1 MSPAKSSAAARDADP
16 VGGAQS
22 IFRVL
27 RILKYVGAAP
37 ARGVGLTDVAR
48 DLGLTPPTAHRMLS
62 ALLQEG
68 FLALNPKLK
77 TYSLGRESYILG
89 LAAESRH
96 GIKAIA
102 ESAVLRLAQSTG
114 DTSFL
119 SVRSGHEAV
128 CVDRKT
134 GDFPIKILTLEVGH
148 RRPLGVGAGSLALL
162 AFLPNDDIERVLA
175 RYDASAAPDLPS
187 TAMLREDIA
196 AARKNGYA
204 LNPGRIIPDML
215 GVGVPV
221 YDREQHV
228 VAALSVA
235 AIRSRL
241 SGARLQEVVGA
252 LPPAATAQGAQLA
265 PRPARRGARGEGARR
280 GGGGGGGGR
289 VLGGPRPHP
298 PPHGTGRR
306 TGAAAGLTRGAGRPA
321 MPAIAPRRTCRRPPA
336 GTRR

>member
-1 MSPAKSSAAARDADP
+1 MSPAKSPAAARDADP

-241 SGARLQEVVGA
+241 SGARLQEVVAA
-252 LPPAATAQGAQLA
+252 LQPAATELGAQQKS
-265 PRPARRGARGEGARR
+265 RPAGHAARSRASWIRAIR
-280 GGGGGGGGR
+280 QASDR
-289 VLGGPRPHP
+289 S
-298 PPHGTGRR
+298 
-306 TGAAAGLTRGAGRPA
+306 GAGRRAARPGVRAGACRPA
-321 MPAIAPRRTCRRPPA
+321 TPAIAPRRTCRRPPA

>member
-102 ESAVLRLAQSTG
+102 ESAVLRLAESTG

-196 AARKNGYA
+196 AARKQGYA

-228 VAALSVA
+228 VVALASTISSLSRSHSVVSPS
-235 AIRSRL
+235 RSALPADARRDR
-241 SGARLQEVVGA
+241 ARLGSGQSDTSIGPIGRWPAGGA
-252 LPPAATAQGAQLA
+252 SW
-265 PRPARRGARGEGARR
+265 RP
-280 GGGGGGGGR
+280 
-289 VLGGPRPHP
+289 
-298 PPHGTGRR
+298 
-306 TGAAAGLTRGAGRPA
+306 AGRPA
-321 MPAIAPRRTCRRPPA
+321 TPAIAPRRTCRRPPA

>member
-175 RYDASAAPDLPS
+175 RYDASGRARPAVHRD
-187 TAMLREDIA
+187 
-196 AARKNGYA
+196 AARG
-204 LNPGRIIPDML
+204 
-215 GVGVPV
+215 
-221 YDREQHV
+221 H
-228 VAALSVA
+228 
-235 AIRSRL
+235 
-241 SGARLQEVVGA
+241 
-252 LPPAATAQGAQLA
+252 
-265 PRPARRGARGEGARR
+265 RRGPQEWLCAEPGPHHPGHA
-280 GGGGGGGGR
+280 GGGR
-289 VLGGPRPHP
+289 AGVRPRAARGGRAQR
-298 PPHGTGRR
+298 GRDPLAAVG
-306 TGAAAGLTRGAGRPA
+306 GAAAGSGG
-321 MPAIAPRRTCRRPPA
+321 
-336 GTRR
+336 G

>member
-241 SGARLQEVVGA
+241 SGGA
-252 LPPAATAQGAQLA
+252 AAGSGGGAAT
-265 PRPARRGARGEGARR
+265 RR
-280 GGGGGGGGR
+280 
-289 VLGGPRPHP
+289 
-298 PPHGTGRR
+298 HGTGRR
-306 TGAAAGLTRGAGRPA
+306 TGAASGLTRGAIARVLDPGNPTGIGPSGSWPAGGASWLRAGACRPA
-321 MPAIAPRRTCRRPPA
+321 TPAIAPRRTCRRPPA